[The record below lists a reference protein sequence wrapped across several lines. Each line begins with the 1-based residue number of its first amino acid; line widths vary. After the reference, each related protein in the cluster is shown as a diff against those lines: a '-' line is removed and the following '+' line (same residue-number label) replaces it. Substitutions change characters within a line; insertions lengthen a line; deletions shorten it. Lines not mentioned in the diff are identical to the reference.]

1 MSRREIKTEEE
12 FEALMR
18 EVDQRLQDR
27 EVPIH
32 ARELT
37 ALAEVARIL
46 RVRMKGGP
54 LDTGPIPDV
63 YTGDSLSAH
72 VFEWIEKRYG
82 DRLKFDFRIG
92 RTVFLLRGAAWL
104 IRFPLAYGKCVP
116 LHIRDLSMDKVDVT
130 VHIGSLGFRVVIA
143 NSSV

>member
-1 MSRREIKTEEE
+1 MEEE
-12 FEALMR
+12 FEVLMR
-18 EVDQRLQDR
+18 EVDQELQDR

-37 ALAEVARIL
+37 DLAEVARIL
-46 RVRMKGGP
+46 GVRMKGGP
-54 LDTGPIPDV
+54 LDTGPIPGV

-82 DRLKFDFRIG
+82 DRLKVDFRIG

-104 IRFPLAYGKCVP
+104 IRFPLASDY
-116 LHIRDLSMDKVDVT
+116 H
-130 VHIGSLGFRVVIA
+130 
-143 NSSV
+143 